1 MKLKLQL
8 FLIAILALV
17 ALVVAIPTISF
28 TYRDKS
34 YEITNPNPTDLNLQL
49 IQDSFS
55 YKPALDIQGG
65 SKVVYDVDL
74 KTFEGDKVQKFKQVE
89 ETIARRMA
97 LIGLR
102 DFEFTSFYNLEDEV
116 FQLHL
121 TTPEELETT
130 LVQVL
135 SSPGNLDVLID
146 DPEAPQ
152 DPEAETASITDG
164 RRSSGITNE
173 DILSM
178 SVISDSRIY
187 SGDPETPNNFGLEI
201 IFKPEAKQKLQLALL
216 SNISTGTP
224 LIFSLDGS
232 FVALQASGYYMDPYQ
247 DHDRILLYTTLVD
260 SKLNNA
266 VLGAVMSSPSLDTI
280 VVANPAVVVNPTYG
294 SDALQNAKLIT
305 IALIGFMTL
314 LTVVILR
321 KKSIYVIVAS
331 FIFAV
336 VNIALHKI
344 LNLNPSLSLIF
355 ATQLIVTLFVLE
367 QIITVLRV
375 NKFDKKSKLLEEYV
389 ESNTLRGWRPIFNV
403 LILVPLIIFFEN
415 LLTASVNQFIQVIIM
430 GVLVWQIY
438 KIVFFV
444 PLFKLFMRPIKSAKK

>member
-8 FLIAILALV
+8 FLIAVLALV

-28 TYRDKS
+28 TYKDKS

-74 KTFEGDKVQKFKQVE
+74 TTYEGDKVQKFQQVE

-164 RRSSGITNE
+164 RRSSGITND

-178 SVISDSRIY
+178 SVVSDSRIY

-201 IFKPEAKQKLQLALL
+201 VFKPEAKQKLQLALL

-266 VLGAVMSSPSLDTI
+266 VLGAVMSSPSLDTV
-280 VVANPAVVVNPTYG
+280 VVANPAVGVNPTYG
-294 SDALQNAKLIT
+294 NDALQNAKLIT

-314 LTVVILR
+314 LTFVILR
-321 KKSIYVIVAS
+321 KKSLYVIMAS

-336 VNIALHKI
+336 VNITLHKI
-344 LNLNPSLSLIF
+344 LNLNLSLSLIF
-355 ATQLIVTLFVLE
+355 ATQLIVTLFILE
-367 QIITVLRV
+367 QITTVLRV
-375 NKFDKKSKLLEEYV
+375 NKFDKKSKLLEEYI

>member
-1 MKLKLQL
+1 MKFKLQL
-8 FLIAILALV
+8 FFITILAFV
-17 ALVVAIPTISF
+17 ALVIAIPTISF
-28 TYRDKS
+28 TYKDKS

-49 IQDSFS
+49 IQDTFS

-102 DFEFTSFYNLEDEV
+102 DFEFTSFYNLEEEV

-135 SSPGNLDVLID
+135 SSPGILDVLVD

-164 RRSSGITNE
+164 RKSSGITND
-173 DILSM
+173 DIQSM

-201 IFKPEAKQKLQLALL
+201 VFKPEAKQKLQLALL

-266 VLGAVMSSPSLDTI
+266 VLGAVMSSPSLDTV
-280 VVANPAVVVNPTYG
+280 VVANPAIGVTPTYG
-294 SDALQNAKLIT
+294 NDALQNTKIVTL
-305 IALIGFMTL
+305 ALIGFMTL

-321 KKSIYVIVAS
+321 KKSMYVIVAS

-344 LNLNPSLSLIF
+344 LNLNLSLSLIF

-367 QIITVLRV
+367 QIIMVLKV
-375 NKFDKKSKLLEEYV
+375 NKFENKSKLLEEFI
-389 ESNTLRGWRPIFNV
+389 ESNTLRGWRPIFSV
-403 LILVPLIIFFEN
+403 LILVPLIMFFEN
-415 LLTASVNQFIQVIIM
+415 LLTASVNQFIQVLIM
-430 GVLVWQIY
+430 GVLVWQVY
-438 KIVFFV
+438 KIIFFV
-444 PLFKLFMRPIKSAKK
+444 PVFKLFMRPIKSAKK

>member
-8 FLIAILALV
+8 FLIAVLALV

-28 TYRDKS
+28 TYKDKS

-55 YKPALDIQGG
+55 YKPALDIQDG

-89 ETIARRMA
+89 ETIARRMG

-135 SSPGNLDVLID
+135 SSPGNLDVLVD

-164 RRSSGITNE
+164 RRSSGITND
-173 DILSM
+173 DILGM

-201 IFKPEAKQKLQLALL
+201 VFKPEAKQKLQLALL

-294 SDALQNAKLIT
+294 SDSLQNAKLIT

-321 KKSIYVIVAS
+321 KKSLYVIMAS

-344 LNLNPSLSLIF
+344 LNLNLSLSLIF
-355 ATQLIVTLFVLE
+355 ATQLIVTLFILE
-367 QIITVLRV
+367 QITTVLRV

-389 ESNTLRGWRPIFNV
+389 ESKTLRGWRPIFNI

-444 PLFKLFMRPIKSAKK
+444 PIFKLFMRPIKSAKK

>member
-1 MKLKLQL
+1 MKFKVQL
-8 FLIAILALV
+8 FFIAILAFV
-17 ALVVAIPTISF
+17 ALVIAIPTISF
-28 TYRDKS
+28 TYKDKS
-34 YEITNPNPTDLNLQL
+34 YEITNPNPTDLNLQI

-55 YKPALDIQGG
+55 YKPALDLQGG
-65 SKVVYDVDL
+65 SLVVFDIDL
-74 KTFEGDKVQKFKQVE
+74 KNHEGDKVEKFKQVE

-121 TTPEELETT
+121 TTPEEIETT
-130 LVQVL
+130 LVQIL
-135 SSPGNLDVLID
+135 SSPGILDVLID
-146 DPEAPQ
+146 DPEAL
-152 DPEAETASITDG
+152 ENAETESVSITDG
-164 RRSSGITNE
+164 RRSSGITNS

-201 IFKPEAKQKLQLALL
+201 VFKPESKQKLQMALL

-247 DHDRILLYTTLVD
+247 EHDRILLYTTLVD

-266 VLGAVMSSPSLDTI
+266 VLGAVMSSPSLDTTVI
-280 VVANPAVVVNPTYG
+280 ANPSVVVSPTYG
-294 SDALQNAKLIT
+294 NDALLNAKLIT
-305 IALIGFMTL
+305 VALVGFLTL
-314 LTVVILR
+314 LVVVILR
-321 KKSIYVIVAS
+321 KRALYVVMAT
-331 FIFAV
+331 FLFAII
-336 VNIALHKI
+336 NITLHKI
-344 LNLNPSLSLIF
+344 LNLNLSLSLIF
-355 ATQLIVTLFVLE
+355 ALQLLVTLFILE
-367 QIITVLRV
+367 QIFTVLKV
-375 NKFDKKSKLLEEYV
+375 NNFKKNTKLLEEFI
-389 ESNTLRGWRPIFNV
+389 ESYSLNGWRPIFSV

-438 KIVFFV
+438 KIIFFV
-444 PLFKLFMRPIKSAKK
+444 PIFKLFMRPIKIAKK

>member
-8 FLIAILALV
+8 FLVTILALV

-28 TYRDKS
+28 TYKDKS

-74 KTFEGDKVQKFKQVE
+74 TTYEGDKVQKFQQVE

-164 RRSSGITNE
+164 RRSSGITND

-178 SVISDSRIY
+178 SVVSDSRIY

-201 IFKPEAKQKLQLALL
+201 VFKPEAKQKLQLALL

-266 VLGAVMSSPSLDTI
+266 ALGAVMSSPSLDTV
-280 VVANPAVVVNPTYG
+280 VVANPAVAVNPLYG

-305 IALIGFMTL
+305 IALIGFVTL

-321 KKSIYVIVAS
+321 KKSLYVIMAS

-344 LNLNPSLSLIF
+344 LNLNLSLSLIF

>member
-8 FLIAILALV
+8 FLIAVLALV

-28 TYRDKS
+28 TYKEKS

-74 KTFEGDKVQKFKQVE
+74 TTYEGDKVQKFQQVE

-102 DFEFTSFYNLEDEV
+102 DFEFTSFYNLEDDV

-135 SSPGNLDVLID
+135 SSPGNLDVLVD

-164 RRSSGITNE
+164 RKSSGITND

-201 IFKPEAKQKLQLALL
+201 VFKPEAKQKLQLALL

-266 VLGAVMSSPSLDTI
+266 VLGAVMSSPSLDTV
-280 VVANPAVVVNPTYG
+280 VVANPAVGVNPTYG
-294 SDALQNAKLIT
+294 NDALQNTKLIT

-314 LTVVILR
+314 LTFVILR
-321 KKSIYVIVAS
+321 KKSLYVIMAS

-344 LNLNPSLSLIF
+344 LNLNLSLSLIF
-355 ATQLIVTLFVLE
+355 ATQLIVTLFILE
-367 QIITVLRV
+367 QITTVLGV
-375 NKFDKKSKLLEEYV
+375 NKFDKKSKLLEEYI

-444 PLFKLFMRPIKSAKK
+444 PIFKLFMRPIKSAKK

>member
-8 FLIAILALV
+8 FLIAVLALV

-28 TYRDKS
+28 TYKDKS

-89 ETIARRMA
+89 ETIARRMG

-135 SSPGNLDVLID
+135 SSPGNLDVLVD

-164 RRSSGITNE
+164 RRSSGITND
-173 DILSM
+173 DILGM

-201 IFKPEAKQKLQLALL
+201 VFKPEAKQKLQLALL

-294 SDALQNAKLIT
+294 SDSLQNAKLIT

-321 KKSIYVIVAS
+321 KKSLYVIMAS

-344 LNLNPSLSLIF
+344 LNLNLSLSLIF

-375 NKFDKKSKLLEEYV
+375 NKFENKSKLLEEYI

>member
-8 FLIAILALV
+8 FLIAVLALV

-28 TYRDKS
+28 TYKEKS

-74 KTFEGDKVQKFKQVE
+74 TTYEGDKVQKFQQVE

-102 DFEFTSFYNLEDEV
+102 DFEFTSFYNLEDDV

-135 SSPGNLDVLID
+135 SSPGNLDVLVD

-164 RRSSGITNE
+164 RKSSGITND

-201 IFKPEAKQKLQLALL
+201 VFKPEAKQKLQLALL

-266 VLGAVMSSPSLDTI
+266 VLGAVMSSPSLDTV
-280 VVANPAVVVNPTYG
+280 VVANPAVGVNPTYG
-294 SDALQNAKLIT
+294 NDALQNTKLIT

-314 LTVVILR
+314 LTFVILR
-321 KKSIYVIVAS
+321 KKSLYVIMAS

-344 LNLNPSLSLIF
+344 LNLNPYF
-355 ATQLIVTLFVLE
+355 
-367 QIITVLRV
+367 
-375 NKFDKKSKLLEEYV
+375 
-389 ESNTLRGWRPIFNV
+389 
-403 LILVPLIIFFEN
+403 
-415 LLTASVNQFIQVIIM
+415 
-430 GVLVWQIY
+430 
-438 KIVFFV
+438 
-444 PLFKLFMRPIKSAKK
+444 

>member
-1 MKLKLQL
+1 MKSKLQL
-8 FLIAILALV
+8 FLITILALI
-17 ALVVAIPTISF
+17 ALVVAIPTVSF
-28 TYRDKS
+28 TYKEKS
-34 YEITNPNPTDLNLQL
+34 YEITNANPTDLNLQL

-89 ETIARRMA
+89 ETIARRMG

-135 SSPGNLDVLID
+135 SSPGNLDVLVD

-164 RRSSGITNE
+164 RKSSGITND

-201 IFKPEAKQKLQLALL
+201 VFKPEAKQKLQLALL

-266 VLGAVMSSPSLDTI
+266 VLGAVMSSPSLDTV
-280 VVANPAVVVNPTYG
+280 VVANPAVGVNPTYG
-294 SDALQNAKLIT
+294 SDSLQNAKLIT
-305 IALIGFMTL
+305 IALVGFMTL

-321 KKSIYVIVAS
+321 KKSLYVIMAS

-344 LNLNPSLSLIF
+344 LNLNLSLSLIF
-355 ATQLIVTLFVLE
+355 ATQLIVTIFILE

-375 NKFDKKSKLLEEYV
+375 NKFENKSKLLEEYI

-444 PLFKLFMRPIKSAKK
+444 PIFKLFMRPIKSAKK

>member
-8 FLIAILALV
+8 FLIAVLALV

-28 TYRDKS
+28 TYKDKS

-89 ETIARRMA
+89 ETIARRMG

-135 SSPGNLDVLID
+135 SSPGNLDVLVD

-164 RRSSGITNE
+164 RRSSGITND
-173 DILSM
+173 DILGM

-201 IFKPEAKQKLQLALL
+201 VFKPEAKQKLQLALL

-294 SDALQNAKLIT
+294 SDSLQNAKLIT

-321 KKSIYVIVAS
+321 KKSLYVIMAS

-344 LNLNPSLSLIF
+344 LNLNLSLSLIF
-355 ATQLIVTLFVLE
+355 ATQLIVTLFILE
-367 QIITVLRV
+367 QITTVLRV

-389 ESNTLRGWRPIFNV
+389 ESKTLRGWRPIFNI

-444 PLFKLFMRPIKSAKK
+444 PIFKLFMRPIKSAKK

>member
-1 MKLKLQL
+1 MKSKLQL
-8 FLIAILALV
+8 FLITILALI
-17 ALVVAIPTISF
+17 ALVVAIPTVSF
-28 TYRDKS
+28 TYKEKS
-34 YEITNPNPTDLNLQL
+34 YEITNANPTDLNLQL

-89 ETIARRMA
+89 ETIARRMG

-135 SSPGNLDVLID
+135 SSPGNLDVLVD

-164 RRSSGITNE
+164 RKSSGITND

-201 IFKPEAKQKLQLALL
+201 VFKPEAKQKLQLALL

-247 DHDRILLYTTLVD
+247 DHDPILLYTTLVD

-266 VLGAVMSSPSLDTI
+266 VLGAVMSSPSLDTV
-280 VVANPAVVVNPTYG
+280 VVANPAVGVNPTYG
-294 SDALQNAKLIT
+294 NDALQNAKLIT
-305 IALIGFMTL
+305 IALIGFVTL

-321 KKSIYVIVAS
+321 KKSLYVIMAS

-344 LNLNPSLSLIF
+344 LNLNLSLSLIF
-355 ATQLIVTLFVLE
+355 ATQLIVTIFILE

-375 NKFDKKSKLLEEYV
+375 NKFENKSKLLEEY
-389 ESNTLRGWRPIFNV
+389 I
-403 LILVPLIIFFEN
+403 
-415 LLTASVNQFIQVIIM
+415 
-430 GVLVWQIY
+430 
-438 KIVFFV
+438 
-444 PLFKLFMRPIKSAKK
+444 